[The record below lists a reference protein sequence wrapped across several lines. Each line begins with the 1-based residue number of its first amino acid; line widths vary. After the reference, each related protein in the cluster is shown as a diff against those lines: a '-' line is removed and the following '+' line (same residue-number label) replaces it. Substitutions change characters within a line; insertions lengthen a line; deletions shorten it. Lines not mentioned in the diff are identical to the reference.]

1 MPDVLWFRLEDTGV
15 YMTRT
20 QGLIIWL
27 LVACFAVALF
37 LVNPLADVAARFS
50 RDVMVGSGALYGTLR
65 VANSVMSVARDADI
79 SGGVGVASV
88 TASPGQLLQPVINT
102 IERLVDLLFGLAI
115 VSGILSLVLVP
126 VAKVASVALGACAL
140 FSAGLILTARQL
152 PPLLSRLTKA
162 VFVLGLLGAVL
173 LPASYTIAFYA
184 GDAITDRAWTNATE
198 VFDRMRGQQDL
209 AGADVDV
216 VPPVETLSPT
226 DRIPPAEDGM
236 FDRLGSAFTGT
247 LQAAS
252 DMAETAAANAQVI
265 QDGVAI
271 SADLFTASIGIATAY
286 LVKLLVL
293 PVLIL
298 AAFLYLLRAA
308 TR

>member
-1 MPDVLWFRLEDTGV
+1 
-15 YMTRT
+15 MTRT
-20 QGLIIWL
+20 QGLIVWL
-27 LVACFAVALF
+27 LVAGFAVALF
-37 LVNPLADVAARFS
+37 LVNPLADIAAQFS

-126 VAKVASVALGACAL
+126 VAKVASVGLGACAL
-140 FSAGLILTARQL
+140 FCAGLTLTARRV
-152 PPLLSRLTKA
+152 PPLLDRLTRS
-162 VFVLGLLGAVL
+162 VMVLGILGAVL

-198 VFDRMRGQQDL
+198 VFDRMKGQQDVSGADGAV
-209 AGADVDV
+209 AGAA
-216 VPPVETLSPT
+216 ETLSPT
-226 DRIPPAEDGM
+226 DRVTPANDGM
-236 FDRLGSAFTGT
+236 FDRLGSAFSGT

-271 SADLFTASIGIATAY
+271 SADLFSASIGIATAY

-293 PVLIL
+293 PLLIL
-298 AAFLYLLRAA
+298 AAFLCLLRSA

>member
-1 MPDVLWFRLEDTGV
+1 
-15 YMTRT
+15 MTRT
-20 QGLIIWL
+20 QGLIVWL
-27 LVACFAVALF
+27 LVAGFAVALF
-37 LVNPLADVAARFS
+37 LVNPLTDIAAQFS

-126 VAKVASVALGACAL
+126 VAKVASVGLGACAL
-140 FSAGLILTARQL
+140 FCAGLTLTARRV
-152 PPLLSRLTKA
+152 PPLLDRLTRS
-162 VFVLGLLGAVL
+162 VMVLGILGAVL

-198 VFDRMRGQQDL
+198 VFDRMKGQQDIPGADGAV
-209 AGADVDV
+209 AGAA
-216 VPPVETLSPT
+216 ETLSPT
-226 DRIPPAEDGM
+226 DRVTPADDGM
-236 FDRLGSAFTGT
+236 FDRLGSAFSGM

-265 QDGVAI
+265 QDGLAI
-271 SADLFTASIGIATAY
+271 SADLFSASIGIATAY

-293 PVLIL
+293 PLLIL
-298 AAFLYLLRAA
+298 AAFLYLLRSA

>member
-1 MPDVLWFRLEDTGV
+1 
-15 YMTRT
+15 MTRT
-20 QGLIIWL
+20 KGLIVWL
-27 LVACFAVALF
+27 LVVVFAGALF
-37 LVNPLADVAARFS
+37 LVNPLADIAARFS
-50 RDVMVGSGALYGTLR
+50 RDVTLGSGALYTTLR
-65 VANSVMSVARDADI
+65 VANSLMSVARDADI

-126 VAKVASVALGACAL
+126 VAKVASVALGTCAL
-140 FSAGLILTARQL
+140 FCAGLTLTARRV
-152 PPLLSRLTKA
+152 PPIMDRLAKA
-162 VFVLGLLGAVL
+162 VLVLGVLGAVL

-198 VFDRMRGQQDL
+198 VFDRMRGQQTL
-209 AGADVDV
+209 AGGDVDAV
-216 VPPVETLSPT
+216 LPTETLSPT
-226 DRIPPAEDGM
+226 DRNPPAEDGM

-252 DMAETAAANAQVI
+252 DMAATAAANAQVI

>member
-1 MPDVLWFRLEDTGV
+1 
-15 YMTRT
+15 MTRT
-20 QGLIIWL
+20 QGLIVWL
-27 LVACFAVALF
+27 LVAGFAVTLF
-37 LVNPLADVAARFS
+37 LVNPLADIAAQFS
-50 RDVMVGSGALYGTLR
+50 HDVMVGSGALYGTLR

-126 VAKVASVALGACAL
+126 VAKVASVGLGACAL
-140 FSAGLILTARQL
+140 FCAGLTLTARRV
-152 PPLLSRLTKA
+152 PPLLDRLTRS
-162 VFVLGLLGAVL
+162 VMVLGILGAVL

-184 GDAITDRAWTNATE
+184 GDAITDQAWTNATD
-198 VFDRMRGQQDL
+198 VFDRMKGQQDVPE
-209 AGADVDV
+209 ADGVGAAA
-216 VPPVETLSPT
+216 TLSPT
-226 DRIPPAEDGM
+226 DRVTPADDGM
-236 FDRLGSAFTGT
+236 FDRLGSAFSGT

-293 PVLIL
+293 PILIL
-298 AAFLYLLRAA
+298 AAFLYLLRSA

>member
-1 MPDVLWFRLEDTGV
+1 
-15 YMTRT
+15 MTRT
-20 QGLIIWL
+20 QGTIIWL

-37 LVNPLADVAARFS
+37 LVNPLADIAARFS
-50 RDVMVGSGALYGTLR
+50 RDVMIGSGALYGTLR

-79 SGGVGVASV
+79 TGGVGVASV

-102 IERLVDLLFGLAI
+102 IERLVDFLFGLAI

-126 VAKVASVALGACAL
+126 VAKVASIALGACAL
-140 FSAGLILTARQL
+140 FCAGLTLTARRV
-152 PPLLSRLTKA
+152 PPILNRLARA
-162 VFVLGLLGAVL
+162 VLVLGVLGAVL

-198 VFDRMRGQQDL
+198 VLDRMSGQHDL
-209 AGADVDV
+209 VGIEGEVA
-216 VPPVETLSPT
+216 PTLQTLSPT
-226 DRIPPAEDGM
+226 DRIPPAEEGM
-236 FDRLGSAFTGT
+236 FDRLGSAFNGT

-252 DMAETAAANAQVI
+252 DMAATAAANAQVI

-271 SADLFTASIGIATAY
+271 SADLFSASIGIATAY

-308 TR
+308 TRHS

>member
-1 MPDVLWFRLEDTGV
+1 
-15 YMTRT
+15 MTRT

-37 LVNPLADVAARFS
+37 LVNPLADIAARFS
-50 RDVMVGSGALYGTLR
+50 RDVTLGSGALYTTLR

-115 VSGILSLVLVP
+115 VSGILSLILVP

-140 FSAGLILTARQL
+140 FCAGLTLTTRQL
-152 PPLLSRLTKA
+152 PSVMDRLAKA
-162 VFVLGLLGAVL
+162 VLVLGVLGAVL

>member
-1 MPDVLWFRLEDTGV
+1 
-15 YMTRT
+15 MTRT
-20 QGLIIWL
+20 KGLIVWL
-27 LVACFAVALF
+27 LVATFAAALF
-37 LVNPLADVAARFS
+37 LVNPLADIAARFS
-50 RDVMVGSGALYGTLR
+50 RDVTLGSGALYTTLR

-102 IERLVDLLFGLAI
+102 IERMVDLLFGLAI

-126 VAKVASVALGACAL
+126 VAKVGSVGLAACAL
-140 FSAGLILTARQL
+140 FCAGMTLTARRV
-152 PPLLSRLTKA
+152 PPMLERLTRS
-162 VFVLGLLGAVL
+162 VIVLGVLGAVL

-198 VFDRMRGQQDL
+198 VFNRMRGQHAL
-209 AGADVDV
+209 AGVDEETAGTAV
-216 VPPVETLSPT
+216 VLSPT
-226 DRIPPAEDGM
+226 DRILPEDEGM
-236 FDRLGSAFTGT
+236 FDRLGTAFSGT

-252 DMAETAAANAQVI
+252 DMAATAAANAQI
-265 QDGVAI
+265 IRDGVAI
-271 SADLFTASIGIATAY
+271 STDLFTASIGIATAY

-293 PVLIL
+293 PILIL
-298 AAFLYLLRAA
+298 AAMVYLLRST

>member
-1 MPDVLWFRLEDTGV
+1 
-15 YMTRT
+15 MTRT
-20 QGLIIWL
+20 KGLIVWL
-27 LVACFAVALF
+27 LVAAFAGALF
-37 LVNPLADVAARFS
+37 LVNPLADIAARFS
-50 RDVMVGSGALYGTLR
+50 RDVTLGSGALYTTLR

-140 FSAGLILTARQL
+140 FCAGLTLTARRV
-152 PPLLSRLTKA
+152 PLFMDRLAKA
-162 VFVLGLLGAVL
+162 VLVLGVLGAVL

-198 VFDRMRGQQDL
+198 VFDRMRGQQTL
-209 AGADVDV
+209 AGGDVDAV
-216 VPPVETLSPT
+216 LPTETLSPT
-226 DRIPPAEDGM
+226 DRSPPAEDGM

-252 DMAETAAANAQVI
+252 DMAATAAANAQVI

-271 SADLFTASIGIATAY
+271 SADLFAASIGIATAY

-298 AAFLYLLRAA
+298 AAFLYLLRAT

>member
-1 MPDVLWFRLEDTGV
+1 
-15 YMTRT
+15 MTRT
-20 QGLIIWL
+20 QGLIVWL
-27 LVACFAVALF
+27 LVAGFAVALF
-37 LVNPLADVAARFS
+37 LVNPLADIAAQFS

-126 VAKVASVALGACAL
+126 VAKVASVGLGACAL
-140 FSAGLILTARQL
+140 FCAGLTLTARRV
-152 PPLLSRLTKA
+152 PPLLDRLTRS
-162 VFVLGLLGAVL
+162 VMVLGILGAVL

-198 VFDRMRGQQDL
+198 VFDRMKGQQDVSGADGAV
-209 AGADVDV
+209 AGAA
-216 VPPVETLSPT
+216 ETLSPT
-226 DRIPPAEDGM
+226 DRVTPADDGM
-236 FDRLGSAFTGT
+236 FDRMGSAFSGT

-271 SADLFTASIGIATAY
+271 SADLFSASIGIATAY

-293 PVLIL
+293 PLLIL
-298 AAFLYLLRAA
+298 AAFLYLLRSA

>member
-1 MPDVLWFRLEDTGV
+1 
-15 YMTRT
+15 MTRT
-20 QGLIIWL
+20 QGLIVWL
-27 LVACFAVALF
+27 LVAGFAVALF
-37 LVNPLADVAARFS
+37 LVNPLADIAAQFS

-126 VAKVASVALGACAL
+126 VAKVASVGLGACAL
-140 FSAGLILTARQL
+140 FCAGLTLTARRV
-152 PPLLSRLTKA
+152 PPLLDRLTRS
-162 VFVLGLLGAVL
+162 VMVLGILGAVL

-198 VFDRMRGQQDL
+198 VFGRMKGQQDIPGAEGAV
-209 AGADVDV
+209 AGAA
-216 VPPVETLSPT
+216 ETLSPT
-226 DRIPPAEDGM
+226 DRVTPADDGM
-236 FDRLGSAFTGT
+236 FDRLGSAFSGT
-247 LQAAS
+247 LQAAF

-271 SADLFTASIGIATAY
+271 SADLFSASIGIATAY

-293 PVLIL
+293 PLLIL
-298 AAFLYLLRAA
+298 AAFLYLLRSA

>member
-1 MPDVLWFRLEDTGV
+1 
-15 YMTRT
+15 MTRT
-20 QGLIIWL
+20 QGLIVWL
-27 LVACFAVALF
+27 LVAGFAVTLF
-37 LVNPLADVAARFS
+37 LVNPLADIAAEFS
-50 RDVMVGSGALYGTLR
+50 HDVMVGSGALYGTLR

-126 VAKVASVALGACAL
+126 VAKVASVGLGACAL
-140 FSAGLILTARQL
+140 FCAGLTLTARRV
-152 PPLLSRLTKA
+152 PPLLDRLTRS
-162 VFVLGLLGAVL
+162 VMVLGILGAVL

-184 GDAITDRAWTNATE
+184 SDAITDRAWTNATD
-198 VFDRMRGQQDL
+198 VFDRMKGQQDVPE
-209 AGADVDV
+209 ADGVGTAA
-216 VPPVETLSPT
+216 TLSPT
-226 DRIPPAEDGM
+226 DRVTPADDGM
-236 FDRLGSAFTGT
+236 FDRLGSAFSGT

-293 PVLIL
+293 PILIL
-298 AAFLYLLRAA
+298 AAFLYLLRSA

>member
-1 MPDVLWFRLEDTGV
+1 
-15 YMTRT
+15 MTRT
-20 QGLIIWL
+20 KGLIVWL
-27 LVACFAVALF
+27 LVAVFAVALF

-50 RDVMVGSGALYGTLR
+50 RDVMIGSGALYGTLR

-79 SGGVGVASV
+79 TGGVGVASV

-126 VAKVASVALGACAL
+126 VAKVASVGLAVCSLFCAALTLSARQVPPMMDRLARAIIALG
-140 FSAGLILTARQL
+140 
-152 PPLLSRLTKA
+152 
-162 VFVLGLLGAVL
+162 VLGALL

-184 GDAITDRAWTNATE
+184 GDAITDRAWSQATE
-198 VFDRMRGQQDL
+198 VFDRMQGQHASVDGDVAAT
-209 AGADVDV
+209 AGV
-216 VPPVETLSPT
+216 LSPT
-226 DRIPPAEDGM
+226 DRIVPAEDGM

-252 DMAETAAANAQVI
+252 DMAATAAANAQVI

-293 PVLIL
+293 PALIL
-298 AAFLYLLRAA
+298 AAFLYVLRAA
-308 TR
+308 MR